1 MTPESLPQRP
11 PETPPETEPGTSRP
25 PREAPPTDN
34 RTVLTHV
41 VYGLYAL
48 TFLTGFTAL
57 VGVVMAYF
65 NREPARG
72 TWLESHVSWQI
83 RTFWYGLLL
92 QAIGWVTVWV
102 LIGWFIL
109 AAATLWFVWRIAK
122 GWIRLGHG
130 VPIEDPYGF
139 L

>member
-1 MTPESLPQRP
+1 MTTLPEAPPGGPLPPQP
-11 PETPPETEPGTSRP
+11 T
-25 PREAPPTDN
+25 PPTDN

-48 TFLTGFTAL
+48 TFLTGFTVL
-57 VGVVMAYF
+57 VGVVMAWF
-65 NREPARG
+65 NRAPTRG
-72 TWLESHVSWQI
+72 TWLESHIRWQI

-92 QAIGWVTVWV
+92 QVIGWITVWI
-102 LIGWFIL
+102 LIGWIVL

-122 GWIRLGHG
+122 GWVRLAHQQ
-130 VPIEDPYGF
+130 PIEDPLAF